1 MLLIEAPAV
10 VNREISAFAASIAR
24 QLPPP
29 PIAFARRRSRWSR
42 MLQRVLALVRGVF
55 PTAQR
60 VGTQR

>member
-29 PIAFARRRSRWSR
+29 PIALARRRSRWSR
-42 MLQRVLALVRGVF
+42 MLQRVLALVRGVL
-55 PTAQR
+55 PAAHR
-60 VGTQR
+60 VGTRP